1 MTWSGELW
9 FPRCYLSSRKYCCK
23 ITQDKSHPRHSASPQ
38 AKSLRL
44 RGKNDHTK
52 EKQAG
57 MAHFQL
63 NSSRFSKVIEKEACL
78 KLSFSRKIPMS
89 KETIPMWFWPCVQ
102 CTPTELACVP
112 NLKVCLMNYTSK
124 GTTEGFAAIS
134 NKHLGSPVLL
144 CGIRPSK
151 LAMC

>member
-9 FPRCYLSSRKYCCK
+9 FPRCYLPSRKHCCK
-23 ITQDKSHPRHSASPQ
+23 ITQDKSQPRHSASPQ

-52 EKQAG
+52 EKQAWIVQ
-57 MAHFQL
+57 FQL
-63 NSSRFSKVIEKEACL
+63 YSSRFSKVIEKEACL
-78 KLSFSRKIPMS
+78 KLSLLQRFQYRK
-89 KETIPMWFWPCVQ
+89 KRFQ
-102 CTPTELACVP
+102 CGFDHASNVLQLACVL

-144 CGIRPSK
+144 CGIH
-151 LAMC
+151 